1 MTAVTENRL
10 TRLEKATEGA
20 DTTWWSDYRT
30 TVDTVDAPVLERHG
44 GPVQIV
50 CTHALPSAPL
60 PGTLYAIKTDVPGR
74 MVLTMV
80 GRTNEAENIR
90 STISENDVRM
100 IIREEL
106 KKAGVVVDQSSA
118 TTPQEV
124 HLPSAGDVGEKVL
137 FIRHLALKL
146 PLYDG
151 NAKVE
156 WRFTPKVFEQKTEWS
171 NNGCTPVRL
180 VLPDLAFK
188 AIVDSDG
195 MTFAPDYLEVDGH
208 YRIIMGLVL
217 HGLYYDTP
225 TEKVF
230 QRKSGVATQID
241 VWSPQDNRYLGK
253 HEAMYQSILGVL
265 EYVAHDDVIYDVDYA
280 VRMPVKDA

>member
-1 MTAVTENRL
+1 MAYDIETPTSQPSDDLYKIISVNKLPRTL
-10 TRLEKATEGA
+10 KTR
-20 DTTWWSDYRT
+20 
-30 TVDTVDAPVLERHG
+30 
-44 GPVQIV
+44 
-50 CTHALPSAPL
+50 
-60 PGTLYAIKTDVPGR
+60 TLYAVKTNVPGR
-74 MVLTMV
+74 MVLTMTGSSTEPGHV
-80 GRTNEAENIR
+80 C
-90 STISENDVRM
+90 STISENDIRAIV
-100 IIREEL
+100 REEL
-106 KKAGVVVDQSSA
+106 KKAGVVVDQPNA

-124 HLPSAGDVGEKVL
+124 NLPSAGNVGEEVF

-253 HEAMYQSILGVL
+253 HEAVYQRILGVL
-265 EYVAHDDVIYDVDYA
+265 EYVAHEDVVYDVDYA